1 VLVLLNGGE
10 GELVV
15 RVERAAPRADALT
28 AARASAHALFRELF
42 PGEILSPGQLVS
54 VATVA
59 LLVTELEGAGD
70 LYARLGD
77 ARAFALIHEH
87 FGLLRERIAAE
98 GGALI
103 KTVGEGVVAAFADAE
118 AAVRAGLA
126 LPVDLAGHKA
136 THDLRLRVGIH
147 RGPALA
153 ATLNDHLDYFGTTVR
168 QALHL
173 PVLACGGGLLL
184 TESVAGDPAVASLL
198 HSRGLVGTLEQADLP
213 GAPGAVVQR
222 FALPGGGTGT

>member
-1 VLVLLNGGE
+1 GRSWRWEMALGGAERPEPPGPLRADGQVLIITNAWAD
-10 GELVV
+10 ELVV
-15 RVERAAPRADALT
+15 RVERTAPRTDALT
-28 AARASAHALFRELF
+28 AARASALALFRELF
-42 PGEILSPGQLVS
+42 PGEVLSPGQLIS

-59 LLVTELEGAGD
+59 LLVTEVEGAAE

-103 KTVGEGVVAAFADAE
+103 KTVGEGVVAAFSDAE

-126 LPVDLAGHKA
+126 LPADLAGREA
-136 THDLRLRVGIH
+136 TRGLRLRVGIH

-168 QALHL
+168 QALQL
-173 PVLACGGGLLL
+173 PALARGGGLVL
-184 TESVAGDPAVASLL
+184 TEAV
-198 HSRGLVGTLEQADLP
+198 
-213 GAPGAVVQR
+213 
-222 FALPGGGTGT
+222 